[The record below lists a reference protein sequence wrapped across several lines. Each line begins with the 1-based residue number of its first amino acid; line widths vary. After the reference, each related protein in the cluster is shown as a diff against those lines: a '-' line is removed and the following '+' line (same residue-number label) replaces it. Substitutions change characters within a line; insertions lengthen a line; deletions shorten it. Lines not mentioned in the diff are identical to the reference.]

1 MYDPFF
7 SHPRPYNKVIQKVL
21 YSDEILKNYG
31 RLAVF
36 SQQPSIQM
44 PEKQLTYNNDMK
56 LPPVSYEQYKKMNT
70 NTQVKDNRSGSA
82 THGGQRQIQSASN
95 KEREKSMG
103 LQGVSQGLA
112 NAMKDQKNSTP

>member
-7 SHPRPYNKVIQKVL
+7 SHPRPYNKVIHKVL

-103 LQGVSQGLA
+103 LQGASQGLA

>member
-103 LQGVSQGLA
+103 LQGASQGLA